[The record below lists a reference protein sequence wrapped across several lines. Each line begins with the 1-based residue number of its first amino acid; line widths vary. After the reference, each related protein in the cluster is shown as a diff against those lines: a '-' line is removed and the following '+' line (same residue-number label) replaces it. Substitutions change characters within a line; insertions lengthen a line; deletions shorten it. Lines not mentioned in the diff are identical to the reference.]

1 MSFSSLIAAHRSAP
15 AHPRVSP
22 VSRAACLL
30 IFVLL
35 ATGVIA
41 SLATGFMFASL
52 PNILLLIIGALIVDV
67 LLIHFAPRIGLVD
80 SIQSAIYGVVC
91 MATISVCAVLAAY
104 SLQRLDFPL
113 RDNLLTHLDAAMG
126 LSWPAYAH
134 WVDNHV
140 IVQTIFHTAYDSIQM
155 QVILPVVVLAF
166 LHRQDE
172 ARVYVLAFVVAL
184 TLTLFI
190 SALMPAAGPI
200 VFVDRSAFHILHF
213 TGATPLHQLMRL
225 REAGPL
231 IQQAF
236 PGGIATFPSFHA
248 TVAILTPLS
257 LYRHR
262 RIFFALAIFNLA
274 MLGGTVS
281 EGAHYFTDVL
291 AGSCMAFVAYALA
304 VRIIRLEDSLFSRE
318 TYASPAYA
326 PAQATVAG

>member
-1 MSFSSLIAAHRSAP
+1 MAFGSIIAAHRSASI
-15 AHPRVSP
+15 HPRVSP
-22 VSRAACLL
+22 VSRATCLV
-30 IFVLL
+30 IFLLL
-35 ATGVIA
+35 ATGIIA
-41 SLATGFMFASL
+41 SLATGFMLASL
-52 PNILLLIIGALIVDV
+52 PNILLLIIGALIIDV
-67 LLIHFAPRIGLVD
+67 LLIHFAPRIVLID
-80 SIQSAIYGVVC
+80 AIQSALYGVLC
-91 MATISVCAVLAAY
+91 MIIIAVCAVLAAY

-140 IVQTIFHTAYDSIQM
+140 IVQAIFHAAYDSISLQIM
-155 QVILPVVVLAF
+155 LPVVVLAF

-172 ARVYVLAFVVAL
+172 ARVYILAFAVAL
-184 TLTLFI
+184 TITLFI
-190 SALMPAAGPI
+190 SALMPAVGPV
-200 VFVDRSAFHILHF
+200 VFVNRATFHILHF
-213 TGATPLHQLMRL
+213 TGATPFHQLMRL

-262 RIFFALAIFNLA
+262 RICLTLVVFNLA

-281 EGAHYFTDVL
+281 EGAHYFIDVV
-291 AGSCMAFVAYALA
+291 AGSFMAFFAYALA
-304 VRIIRLEDSLFSRE
+304 VHIIRLEDTLFSRD
-318 TYASPAYA
+318 AHAARNYA
-326 PAQATVAG
+326 PADVPA